1 MPGARRGL
9 PYGASYDRR
18 LFEEHGYF
26 REDLRVGEDTEFN
39 QRLPTRPKWNKRIRT
54 LHRNPTRL
62 FPLIADQYRRGERA
76 ACFEM
81 EFRGVNLPCGVGP
94 WWRRTGRAIRASRKV
109 SSTYRTYVLLAR
121 PLIPLAVAAYCLGAR
136 SWQRRN
142 KIAATVTSAA
152 A

>member
-26 REDLRVGEDTEFN
+26 REDLRVGEDNEFN
-39 QRLPTRPKWNKRIRT
+39 RRLPTRPKWNKRILT

-76 ACFEM
+76 ACFEHRSADM
-81 EFRGVNLPCGVGP
+81 EDSVHPIPRSGKDCRGAFRLCTGGVSALSRLPP
-94 WWRRTGRAIRASRKV
+94 
-109 SSTYRTYVLLAR
+109 
-121 PLIPLAVAAYCLGAR
+121 
-136 SWQRRN
+136 
-142 KIAATVTSAA
+142 
-152 A
+152 